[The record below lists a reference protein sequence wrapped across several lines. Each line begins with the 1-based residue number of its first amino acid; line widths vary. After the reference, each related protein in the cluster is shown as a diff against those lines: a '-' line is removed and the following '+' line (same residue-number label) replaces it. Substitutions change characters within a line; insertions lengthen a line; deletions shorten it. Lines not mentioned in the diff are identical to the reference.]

1 MIMTKDK
8 FITDELI
15 EAKMIEK
22 GYGEKSSHD
31 EEHVRKL
38 ILDHYEVELTDRW
51 QQNCDYYIY
60 EESTADGYSVFVA
73 CYDTRSICVNEDVHY
88 YDSEL
93 SGLLQDAIRDGGEI
107 YVDDLHQD
115 FIDDAIRELYE
126 YLAERMHGEAIDELI
141 DEGYEPENTI

>member
-1 MIMTKDK
+1 MTKDK

-51 QQNCDYYIY
+51 NQNCDFYIY
-60 EESTADGYSVFVA
+60 EESTADGY
-73 CYDTRSICVNEDVHY
+73 YWITGR
-88 YDSEL
+88 
-93 SGLLQDAIRDGGEI
+93 
-107 YVDDLHQD
+107 VDDVINVSGHRLGT
-115 FIDDAIRELYE
+115 
-126 YLAERMHGEAIDELI
+126 AEIESALVSINL
-141 DEGYEPENTI
+141 